1 MLKSIKSY
9 GKLVFLDYKMIIATI
24 VLKTRLD
31 WPVQP
36 VDREPIYILVRLLQ
50 KTENIKKI
58 GKTYKTAVQ
67 LANPGTGTVKLFPNG
82 SLT

>member
-58 GKTYKTAVQ
+58 KKKTIKPPF
-67 LANPGTGTVKLFPNG
+67 N
-82 SLT
+82 

>member
-9 GKLVFLDYKMIIATI
+9 GKLVFLDYKMIIAII
-24 VLKTRLD
+24 VLKTRSD
-31 WPVQP
+31 WSVQP
-36 VDREPIYILVRLLQ
+36 VDRESVYILVRLLQ
-50 KTENIKKI
+50 KIENIKKI

-67 LANPGTGTVKLFPNG
+67 LANPGTGTIKPFPNG

>member
-24 VLKTRLD
+24 VLK
-31 WPVQP
+31 P
-36 VDREPIYILVRLLQ
+36 DRTGRFNRSTMNQYTYWFGYYKKL
-50 KTENIKKI
+50 KNIKKI

>member
-36 VDREPIYILVRLLQ
+36 VDRESVYILVRLLQ
-50 KTENIKKI
+50 KIENIKKI

-67 LANPGTGTVKLFPNG
+67 LANPGTGTVKPFPNG